1 MFVAAH
7 RDRRTDGLR
16 WGFEPICRVLQVSP
30 ASVRSAL
37 SRPPSQRAI
46 SDEALKPKI
55 KEIFEA
61 NYRVYGRRKIKAAL
75 ARQGLIVDQDRIG
88 RLMQN
93 LNIRGAVRGRKVFTT
108 HADPEAVRAPD
119 LVKRRFVA
127 ARPDLLWIADFTYVP
142 TWAGMVWQSGSC
154 ISPCTYSRTRM
165 FQSWVNSRA
174 RSPRSCGYR

>member
-37 SRPPSQRAI
+37 SRPPSPRAI
-46 SDEALKPKI
+46 SDEALNAKI

-75 ARQGLIVDQDRIG
+75 AREDIIVDQDRIG
-88 RLMQN
+88 RLMRN
-93 LNIRGAVRGRKVFTT
+93 LNIRGAVRCKRSSKTT
-108 HADPEAVRAPD
+108 ARVR
-119 LVKRRFVA
+119 
-127 ARPDLLWIADFTYVP
+127 
-142 TWAGMVWQSGSC
+142 
-154 ISPCTYSRTRM
+154 
-165 FQSWVNSRA
+165 
-174 RSPRSCGYR
+174 